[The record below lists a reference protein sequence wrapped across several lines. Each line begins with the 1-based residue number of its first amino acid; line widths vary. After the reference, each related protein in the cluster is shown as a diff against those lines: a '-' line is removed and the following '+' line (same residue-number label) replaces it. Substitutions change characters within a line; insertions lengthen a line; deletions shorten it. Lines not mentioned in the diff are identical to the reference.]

1 MRDVEGSP
9 GLRRRRGGRVGREER
24 GRQDARDGKWYQ
36 TRKASADAAAQAR
49 RATALK
55 AAADS
60 LRGCRRRWEPGRR
73 STASAATAAAAVVD
87 PAVGAAVDEV
97 PAAESVVERL
107 PLDIVAE
114 KVAAEASREE
124 TAKATA
130 KPAAK
135 RAGVRGQVQSIE
147 RHVFSYFFY
156 FRRVAV
162 VGAVAVAVAFAVAAA
177 HAEREKQRQTALVL
191 KAFDVVSR
199 LALNFDDEEMAKA
212 VSSMTL
218 AIATTGS
225 MNTFKLVGV

>member
-1 MRDVEGSP
+1 
-9 GLRRRRGGRVGREER
+9 
-24 GRQDARDGKWYQ
+24 
-36 TRKASADAAAQAR
+36 
-49 RATALK
+49 
-55 AAADS
+55 
-60 LRGCRRRWEPGRR
+60 
-73 STASAATAAAAVVD
+73 
-87 PAVGAAVDEV
+87 VDEV